1 MADVSSEA
9 ADSAATAPGTAAQAA
24 STGYKTTTTVAH
36 PDGSVISSTTAS
48 KYPGPATVAVPGG
61 AGSIATAGVEL
72 WLGDFFALELESAGT
87 FAAVWDRGALV
98 ALDPPMRERYVQ
110 TIASVL
116 TPGGKILLSSLE
128 HEPFPE
134 GRVDSPY
141 SIDEVEVRR
150 LYAARFEVERLPP
163 LQGLKEDVLPDGTV
177 LTGVEY
183 VLTRKV

>member
-9 ADSAATAPGTAAQAA
+9 VASAATAPGTAAHAA
-24 STGYKTTTTVAH
+24 STSYKTTTTVAH

-48 KYPGPATVAVPGG
+48 KYPGPVVVPGG
-61 AGSIATAGVEL
+61 AGHIAAAGVEL
-72 WLGDFFALELESAGT
+72 WLGDFFALEPESAGT

-98 ALDPPMRERYVQ
+98 ALDPPTRERYVQ
-110 TIASVL
+110 TIAGVL

-150 LYAARFEVERLPP
+150 LYAPRFEVERLPP
-163 LQGLKEDVLPDGTV
+163 LQGLEEDVLPDGTV

-183 VLTRKV
+183 LLTRKV